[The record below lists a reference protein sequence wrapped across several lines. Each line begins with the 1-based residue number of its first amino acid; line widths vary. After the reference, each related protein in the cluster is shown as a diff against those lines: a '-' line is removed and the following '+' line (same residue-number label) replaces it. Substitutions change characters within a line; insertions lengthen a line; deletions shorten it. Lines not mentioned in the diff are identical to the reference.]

1 MPTRKGKDSDENVEE
16 KLENIK
22 EKIEEGFKGKPAER
36 NMNGRHNVLSVTNMV
51 GGSLILILIFVLS
64 VFLNQVSTAT
74 ATTTQLQSSIVSHN
88 LEQAQTFTHQDDRIA
103 QLEKNYEKLEV
114 GQGKMNEKLD
124 RLLAMVSSR
133 HGANSK

>member
-1 MPTRKGKDSDENVEE
+1 
-16 KLENIK
+16 
-22 EKIEEGFKGKPAER
+22 
-36 NMNGRHNVLSVTNMV
+36 MNGRHNVLSVTNMV